1 MLASKPIK
9 IGTYHIPALLNE
21 TVEALN
27 IRPRK
32 KYIDAT
38 LGGGGHSE
46 EIVKRG
52 GILLGIDQDPEA
64 VSFASERL
72 KKALRSRNLRDSG
85 HSACPGFTPPMF
97 AKGNFANISRLAREN
112 DFEKVD
118 GILFDLGVSSH
129 QLETSYRG
137 FSFNQE
143 GSLDMRMDPNMSV
156 TAKDLVNGLNEG
168 ELSKLFLKLGEE
180 KLAKRYARAICGARA
195 GRQIETGDELAKII
209 MEHAPPGR
217 KYGHIHPATK
227 VFQALR
233 IAVNDELNSLK
244 EALPQTLELLN
255 PGGRLV
261 VISFH
266 SLEDGIVKRFFLE
279 NQQKNVLK
287 IINQKPV
294 VPTEKEIKLNPRA
307 RSAKL
312 RGAEKL

>member
-9 IGTYHIPALLNE
+9 IGTYHIPALLNK

-72 KKALRSRNLRDSG
+72 KKA
-85 HSACPGFTPPMF
+85 CPGFTPPIF

-112 DFEKVD
+112 DFERVD

-129 QLETSYRG
+129 QLETSSRG

-143 GSLDMRMDPNMSV
+143 GNLDMRMDPNLSV

-180 KLAKRYARAICGARA
+180 KFAKRYARAICGARA

-209 MEHAPPGR
+209 MEHAPPGK

-279 NQQKNVLK
+279 NQQKCVLK